1 VPILPRDVK
10 KAVDLLKRHPA
21 RERSMDEIA
30 AACGVAR
37 RTLEKH
43 FRRFI
48 GRTPRQMRREL
59 RLDRVRREL
68 LRAQPGARVA
78 DIATR
83 CGFNHLGRFAAD
95 YKELYGEAPS
105 ATLQRRSQ
113 AFASR
118 APSLCVLSSALD
130 RPVIAV
136 HPFDLIGTR
145 AQRATT
151 IADEIS
157 AALLRN
163 RWLAVGSPGNARY
176 HLRGKVRDDSG
187 QRLRIMVML
196 TNAATGRHL
205 WADRW
210 DGEFDDVFAFEER
223 VAGRVA
229 AAVEHSLR
237 TAEIERVRHSDPA
250 QLSAWELT
258 MRALPRALLIE
269 PGAQAEAIEL
279 LERAAELAPH
289 DALPVALAAWCHAN
303 RGAHFFTPR
312 PDAERRSARQLALGA
327 ARLNA
332 CDPVVEAL
340 LGAAHT
346 LTHDLQA
353 ATVHCERALALDGGC
368 VWAWNRSGLLNTY
381 LGRSADAIES
391 CQLARSLGPDDPLI
405 FGCSI
410 GIGSGHFQIGR
421 YEEAARWWTRCLAE
435 HPAAIWINRFRAP
448 AFALAGKKEEARRS
462 FAELTN
468 AYPELTIAEVRAAL
482 PHPLSYRD
490 RVCEG
495 LASLGMRL

>member
-10 KAVDLLKRHPA
+10 KAIDLLRHPA
-21 RERSMDEIA
+21 RERSIDEIA

-78 DIATR
+78 DIAAR

-95 YKELYGEAPS
+95 YKERYGEVPS
-105 ATLQRRSQ
+105 TTLRRRRQ
-113 AFASR
+113 AFAARTFS
-118 APSLCVLSSALD
+118 PCVLSPALD

-136 HPFDLIGTR
+136 HPFDLVGPR
-145 AQRATT
+145 AQSATT

-163 RWLAVGSPGNARY
+163 RWLALGSPGNARY

-187 QRLRIMVML
+187 LRLRIMVML
-196 TNAATGRHL
+196 TDAERGRHL

-210 DGEFDDVFAFEER
+210 DGDLEDVFAFEER

-229 AAVEHSLR
+229 AAAERSLR
-237 TAEIERVRHSDPA
+237 AAEIERVRHKEPA
-250 QLSAWELT
+250 QLSGWELT

-269 PGAQAEAIEL
+269 PGAQAEALEL
-279 LERAAELAPH
+279 LERATELAPH
-289 DALPVALAAWCHAN
+289 DALPIALAAWCRAN

-312 PDAERRSARQLALGA
+312 PDAERLAARGLALRA
-327 ARLNA
+327 AQINT

-353 ATVHCERALALDGGC
+353 ATLHCERALALDGGC
-368 VWAWNRSGLLNTY
+368 VWAWNRSGLLSTY

-391 CQLARSLGPDDPLI
+391 CLIARSLGPDDPLV

-410 GIGSGHFQIGR
+410 GIGSGHFQVGR
-421 YEEAARWWTRCLAE
+421 YEEAARWWTRCLVE
-435 HPAAIWINRFRAP
+435 HPAANWINRFRAP

-462 FAELTN
+462 FAELCQ
-468 AYPELTIAEVRAAL
+468 AYPELTIAEVRSAL
-482 PHPLSYRD
+482 PHPQSYRD

-495 LASLGMRL
+495 LAYLGMRP